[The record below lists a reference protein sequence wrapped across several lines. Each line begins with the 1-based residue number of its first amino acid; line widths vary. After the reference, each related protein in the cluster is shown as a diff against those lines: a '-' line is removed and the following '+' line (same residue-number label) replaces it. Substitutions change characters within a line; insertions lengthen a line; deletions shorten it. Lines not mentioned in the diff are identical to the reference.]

1 MEVASHVS
9 QPLRGDTTIGP
20 CASRSITPAALR
32 WRRHPMSRK
41 PRCRSRS
48 ARSRRQL
55 NGQFGYKLSYKRE
68 DCMRRCFI
76 PKNAPSTA
84 IKRCEAPSYLPAI
97 KERAMSEDNLLR
109 SIARGDRH
117 AFVELHRVDYR
128 RLVRYL
134 ATRIPTSRSA
144 DEIIATP
151 SWLYG
156 AVPVSFDGNGSS
168 TDRGIG
174 KLHRDYCDRRRIDF
188 HGNRGWDRGRSA
200 AAIGPSA
207 SRASA
212 TNSTAMLKAPMTP

>member
-1 MEVASHVS
+1 
-9 QPLRGDTTIGP
+9 
-20 CASRSITPAALR
+20 
-32 WRRHPMSRK
+32 
-41 PRCRSRS
+41 
-48 ARSRRQL
+48 
-55 NGQFGYKLSYKRE
+55 
-68 DCMRRCFI
+68 
-76 PKNAPSTA
+76 
-84 IKRCEAPSYLPAI
+84 
-97 KERAMSEDNLLR
+97 MSEDNLLR

-117 AFVELHRVDYR
+117 AFVELYR
-128 RLVRYL
+128 
-134 ATRIPTSRSA
+134 
-144 DEIIATP
+144 IIATP